1 MQCPDVVV
9 ADVDRSPFLGKQTIG
24 VSSVSITCVHCKS
37 MFSIQL
43 EYICA
48 SS

>member
-9 ADVDRSPFLGKQTIG
+9 ADVDRSPFLGKQTIC

-43 EYICA
+43 KCTCP